1 MPYINFPEIIHLI
14 DEILYPPTFQYVAFK
29 DWRMDSRP
37 SLMWPLSV
45 HLRMEQILNRRKTT
59 SCEKW
64 AYKVVTMEGQSL
76 RGRGG
81 EIQ

>member
-45 HLRMEQILNRRKTT
+45 HLGADSQQEKDYILW
-59 SCEKW
+59 EIW